1 MSYFHI
7 SHFNRPCF
15 CKGTNIKTSKYHQSQ
30 KLIDLGS
37 WCIFQEPSDPR
48 LPLQWKLGFLARCFQ
63 FRLVQGHKNIFWA
76 RPWKELWDKA
86 LKRIAGQGPNFGVTP
101 LPAYKIED
109 DDFILLN
116 TPQFWYLPW
125 LVKKCLLY
133 VLPHYNLSDS
143 PTHSHFW
150 SQAGT
155 LSTLKCASN
164 SLQSWSFVT
173 TLAPYW

>member
-63 FRLVQGHKNIFWA
+63 FRLVQGHKNIIWA

-86 LKRIAGQGPNFGVTP
+86 LKRIAGQGPNFGGTP
-101 LPAYKIED
+101 LHTK
-109 DDFILLN
+109 L
-116 TPQFWYLPW
+116 
-125 LVKKCLLY
+125 KMM
-133 VLPHYNLSDS
+133 
-143 PTHSHFW
+143 
-150 SQAGT
+150 T
-155 LSTLKCASN
+155 LSYSTFLKFGIFHDWWKNAFYMFYPTIICQIHQPTPISEVRRGPC
-164 SLQSWSFVT
+164 LH
-173 TLAPYW
+173 

>member
-63 FRLVQGHKNIFWA
+63 FRLVQGHKNIIWA

-101 LPAYKIED
+101 LHTKLKMMTLSYST
-109 DDFILLN
+109 LLN
-116 TPQFWYLPW
+116 FGIFHDWW
-125 LVKKCLLY
+125 RNAF
-133 VLPHYNLSDS
+133 YNLSDS